1 MRRTGINTA
10 AESLAEAHL
19 TALAAAVFAA
29 SRTRPAWSS
38 RSRNCK
44 ARITKK
50 YVEGLALSRAETSR
64 PITYQTTCGGSDAE
78 TRGLFWRTERRRLAS
93 SASWRVS
100 RSLLAASTSSWSG

>member
-19 TALAAAVFAA
+19 TAMAAAVFAA

-44 ARITKK
+44 ARITKG
-50 YVEGLALSRAETSR
+50 YVEGLTLSRAETSR
-64 PITYQTTCGGSDAE
+64 PSTYQTTCGGLMPKRAGYFGGPE
-78 TRGLFWRTERRRLAS
+78 
-93 SASWRVS
+93 
-100 RSLLAASTSSWSG
+100 